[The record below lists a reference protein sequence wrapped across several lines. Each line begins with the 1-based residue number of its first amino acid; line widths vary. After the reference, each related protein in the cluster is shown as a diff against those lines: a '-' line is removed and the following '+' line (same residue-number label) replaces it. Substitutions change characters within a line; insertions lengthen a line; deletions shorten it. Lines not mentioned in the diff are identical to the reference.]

1 MGELN
6 FSISDV
12 QGTLEGKLR
21 LKPRNAGERN
31 YWFYL
36 DGRKCLRVTLPQGRG
51 PLKPGTANSII
62 NQLKLCKKQFLEY
75 LSCKSN
81 LRDFEY
87 TIRGKISMGLIPF
100 TIMPSIKER

>member
-12 QGTLEGKLR
+12 QGLLERKLH
-21 LKPRNAGERN
+21 LKPRKEGERN

-51 PLKPGTANSII
+51 SLKPGTANSIV
-62 NQLKLCKKQFLEY
+62 NQLKLCKDQFREY
-75 LSCKSN
+75 ISCKHD

-87 TIRGKISMGLIPF
+87 AIRGKIAMGLIPF
-100 TIMPSIKER
+100 TPINPLPN

>member
-12 QGTLEGKLR
+12 QGLLEGKLH
-21 LKPRNAGERN
+21 LKPRKTGERN

-51 PLKPGTANSII
+51 PLKRGTSNSIV
-62 NQLKLCKKQFLEY
+62 NQLKLCKNQFREY
-75 LSCKSN
+75 VSCKN
-81 LRDFEY
+81 DLRDFEN
-87 TIRGKISMGLIPF
+87 TIRGKIAMGLIPF
-100 TIMPSIKER
+100 SPIHPSP